1 VEQDVLTAPFDLK
14 LNNYVIIWVGND
26 PFFIEEINMDI
37 TIYTTEGCIWCSRLR
52 ELMDRANQEYNEIV
66 FSQLSENE
74 QEELKID
81 LDKKGYSDI
90 TAFPFAFI
98 DGKFYRNLVEV
109 AKLFLEKGLVS
120 APQK

>member
-1 VEQDVLTAPFDLK
+1 
-14 LNNYVIIWVGND
+14 
-26 PFFIEEINMDI
+26 MDI

-52 ELMDRANQEYNEIV
+52 ELMDRANQEYDEII
-66 FSQLSENE
+66 FTQLSEN
-74 QEELKID
+74 QREELQID
-81 LDKKGYSDI
+81 LAEKGYSDI
-90 TAFPFAFI
+90 TSFPFAFI